1 MTKSQESA
9 KGAALFLA
17 GDHKAA
23 RNRQDRIIKTNV
35 KHEKKKKKK
44 KKRSTKEAPP
54 WSVT

>member
-35 KHEKKKKKK
+35 KHEKKTDK